1 MIRIGTRHNLL
12 YPLTFSIFNGLRKI
26 FSILIKK
33 YYNFS
38 GSTLL
43 TFIMLFSDF
52 ISGLII
58 YLRHKKYSKEKLSK
72 KFMGIELIQA
82 PTEIKPADSKIQMIF
97 LIIFLAYIDFVE
109 SIFSSYYIPDQFSVS
124 KSLEM
129 RLKSIIICVSGA
141 FSFFVLEI
149 PIFKHQILS
158 IIIILI
164 CLLVTI
170 STEMVEFYRDHNK
183 SKGLRYIIFIIFLFI
198 INQTFTSGCDII
210 EKYLLEY
217 DFINPFKLL
226 MLEGAIG
233 MFFCLLF
240 TIHQDPFEQLKIIRK
255 ENPEYIPYLIICI
268 FIFFLFSCGR
278 NIYRIISNKLYSPTS
293 KALFDYIFVP
303 FFIINY
309 FLLDNDFTINGKR
322 IYYCFIINLIMSFII
337 VICCL
342 IYNEFIV
349 LFFCNL
355 EYNTHYEVSKRAKLI
370 QSKAFELSVNE
381 SYNDSTFNEQD

>member
-12 YPLTFSIFNGLRKI
+12 YPLTFSIFNGMREI
-26 FSILIKK
+26 FLIIMKKK
-33 YYNFS
+33 YDYS
-38 GSTLL
+38 GSTFL

-58 YLRHKKYSKEKLSK
+58 YLRHKKHSKEKLSK

-109 SIFSSYYIPDQFSVS
+109 SIFSSYYIPDRFSVS

-141 FSFFVLEI
+141 FSFFVLKI
-149 PIFKHQILS
+149 PIFKHQIFS

-170 STEMVEFYRDHNK
+170 STEMVEYYREHNK
-183 SKGLRYIIFIIFLFI
+183 VHGLRYIIFIIFLFI

-240 TIHQDPFEQLKIIRK
+240 TIHQDPFEQLKIIK
-255 ENPEYIPYLIICI
+255 KDHPEYLKYLIICI

-303 FFIINY
+303 FFIIYY
-309 FLLDNDFTINGKR
+309 FTSFDDFTVHKKKK
-322 IYYCFIINLIMSFII
+322 YYYFAINLILSFII

-342 IYNEFIV
+342 IYNDLIV

-355 EYNTHYEVSKRAKLI
+355 EHDTYYEVSKRAKKI
-370 QSKAFELSVNE
+370 QSEVFELTI
-381 SYNDSTFNEQD
+381 NDSCDSNLSDID